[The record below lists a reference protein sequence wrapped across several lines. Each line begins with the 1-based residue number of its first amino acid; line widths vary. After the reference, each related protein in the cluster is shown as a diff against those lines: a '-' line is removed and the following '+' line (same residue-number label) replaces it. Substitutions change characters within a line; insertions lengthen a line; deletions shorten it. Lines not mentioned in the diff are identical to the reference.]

1 MTNDDLLY
9 RELCQS
15 VIGVFYQVFNELG
28 SGFLEAAYRKAMHI
42 ALEQS
47 GIACRSEV
55 PASVVFRGHIVGDY
69 RMDLVVNDLIVIEC
83 KAVEKIAPVHIAQL
97 INYLRAT
104 DYPIGFVLNFGPT
117 PTFKRVVLES
127 RRRGQLLLKRH

>member
-1 MTNDDLLY
+1 MTTDELLY

-47 GIACRSEV
+47 AIACRREV
-55 PASVVFRGHIVGDY
+55 PTSVIFRGHVVGDY
-69 RMDLVVNDLIVIEC
+69 RIDLVVNDLIVIEC

-104 DYPIGFVLNFGPT
+104 NYQIGFVFNFGPT

-127 RRRGQLLLKRH
+127 RRRGDPLLESH